1 MTTPPFVPQPGEPH
15 VPPPPEPAEPPQDPR
30 PGPVAEP
37 GPDPAPAPPATA
49 PGPDPFAVVADAV
62 DGMRDELAALGD
74 QFRRRLLNDREA
86 RRSLDGLLTELDHT
100 RKAAEGRIVQP
111 LLYDLVLLVDRVERQ
126 AAQGDAFA
134 GSVAAEL
141 VALLEK
147 YGMTRIPVTRGP
159 FNPGMQE
166 AVGAI
171 AALSPE
177 QSGEIAEVVRHG
189 YRMDER
195 VVRPQQVRVYNDR

>member
-1 MTTPPFVPQPGEPH
+1 MTTPPPLPQSGDPAVPHLAEPIA
-15 VPPPPEPAEPPQDPR
+15 PPPDPR
-30 PGPVAEP
+30 PDLGPV
-37 GPDPAPAPPATA
+37 PAPPATA

-86 RRSLDGLLTELDHT
+86 RRSLDGLLTELDQA
-100 RKAAEGRIVQP
+100 RRAAEGRIVQP
-111 LLYDLVLLVDRVERQ
+111 LLYDLVLVVDRVERQ

-141 VALLEK
+141 LGVLEK
-147 YGMTRIPVTRGP
+147 YGMTRIPVTTGP
-159 FNPGMQE
+159 FDPGLQE
-166 AVGAI
+166 AVGTI
-171 AALSPE
+171 TALSPE
-177 QSGEIAEVVRHG
+177 QNGRVAEVVRHG

-195 VVRPQQVRVYNDR
+195 VVRPQQVRVHTER

>member
-1 MTTPPFVPQPGEPH
+1 MTTPPPVPQPDEPP
-15 VPPPPEPAEPPQDPR
+15 VPQPAEQAGPPPGPR
-30 PGPVAEP
+30 PGP
-37 GPDPAPAPPATA
+37 APN
-49 PGPDPFAVVADAV
+49 PDPFAVVADAV
-62 DGMRDELAALGD
+62 DGMREELAALGD

-86 RRSLDGLLTELDHT
+86 RRGLDGLLTELDHA

-111 LLYDLVLLVDRVERQ
+111 LLYDLVLLVDRAERQ
-126 AAQGDAFA
+126 AAQDDAFA

-141 VALLEK
+141 LALLEK

-159 FNPGMQE
+159 FNPEIQE

-177 QSGEIAEVVRHG
+177 QSGEVAEVARHG

-195 VVRPQQVRVYNDR
+195 IVRPQQVRVYTDR

>member
-1 MTTPPFVPQPGEPH
+1 MTTPPPVPQPEEPP
-15 VPPPPEPAEPPQDPR
+15 VPQLAEPAEPPPDPH
-30 PGPVAEP
+30 PGPAS
-37 GPDPAPAPPATA
+37 APPATA
-49 PGPDPFAVVADAV
+49 PESDPFAVVADAV
-62 DGMRDELAALGD
+62 DGMREELAALGD

-86 RRSLDGLLTELDHT
+86 RRSLDGLLAELDHT

-111 LLYDLVLLVDRVERQ
+111 LLYDLVLLVDRIERQ
-126 AAQGDAFA
+126 DEQGDAFA

-141 VALLEK
+141 LALLEK

-159 FNPGMQE
+159 FNPDIQE
-166 AVGAI
+166 AVGVI
-171 AALSPE
+171 AALSLE

-195 VVRPQQVRVYNDR
+195 IVRPQQVRVYTDR